1 MAEMDVESAVPPA
14 TRTTVTF
21 RRWLTVLVGLVAIAA
36 AAISWVESNSGRQ
49 EEQAFVDA
57 SRGALEIFVKIAASQ
72 PRFQFEGDALREVLS
87 VGIEGL
93 GRVTR
98 GPGTDRDEAFE
109 LALTESRAVRAAEKR
124 LQRVVQVMAATPDE
138 SSGLD
143 PATLEAVTADVP
155 QIEPLVGETNQAV
168 EDANR
173 YGTRQERAMQA
184 LGLVAIAASLL
195 GLAGLIGSG
204 RTGRIVLTTAGA
216 GLAFAMIAVATA
228 FI

>member
-1 MAEMDVESAVPPA
+1 VKDVDIEAAVPSP
-14 TRTTVTF
+14 TRTTIRF
-21 RRWLTVLVGLVAIAA
+21 RRWLTVLVGVAAISA
-36 AAISWVESNSGRQ
+36 AAIAWVESNSGRQ

-72 PRFQFEGDALREVLS
+72 PRFQFEGDALREVLR

-93 GRVTR
+93 GKVTG
-98 GPGTDRDEAFE
+98 GPGPSRDEAFE

-155 QIEPLVGETNQAV
+155 EIDPLVEETNQAV

-173 YGTRQERAMQA
+173 YGTRQERAMA
-184 LGLVAIAASLL
+184 SLGLVAIAASLL

-216 GLAFAMIAVATA
+216 VLALSILGVATA